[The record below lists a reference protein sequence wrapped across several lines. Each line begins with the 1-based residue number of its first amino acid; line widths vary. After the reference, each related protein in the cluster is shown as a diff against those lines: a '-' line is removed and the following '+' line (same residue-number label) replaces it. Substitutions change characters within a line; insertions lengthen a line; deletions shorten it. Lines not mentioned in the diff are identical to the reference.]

1 MATHSSIPAWRIP
14 RTEEPGGPECV
25 GSDGAGRDWSLHSHY
40 FTGHFHFTILVQLPL
55 KLNGLV
61 GSSRS
66 HCEEEIKAESARN
79 LAQHSLHFQTKH
91 QITFSCFFSFTIP
104 PAPNNMIYFY
114 HADLVWHLSRNSL
127 PEGIMI
133 PNIGKYAAS
142 WHFCT

>member
-1 MATHSSIPAWRIP
+1 MATRSSIQAWRIS
-14 RTEEPGGPECV
+14 RTEEPGRPESM
-25 GSDGAGRDWSLHSHY
+25 GSDRVGRDWSLHYY
-40 FTGHFHFTILVQLPL
+40 FTVHFHFTILIQLPF

-79 LAQHSLHFQTKH
+79 LAQHSLHFQTKTR
-91 QITFSCFFSFTIP
+91 ITFSCFFSLTIP
-104 PAPNNMIYFY
+104 PAPNNVIYFY
-114 HADLVWHLSRNSL
+114 HADLVWHLSRNFL
-127 PEGIMI
+127 PEGIAI